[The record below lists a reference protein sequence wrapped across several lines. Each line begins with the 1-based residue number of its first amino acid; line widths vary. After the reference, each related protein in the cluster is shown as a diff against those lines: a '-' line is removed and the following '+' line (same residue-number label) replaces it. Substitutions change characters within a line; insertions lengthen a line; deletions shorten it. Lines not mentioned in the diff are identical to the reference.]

1 VLYGL
6 CGDEIFVGQEAMFV
20 DEETF
25 VDFTHCKCSKEKGGC
40 TRDPL

>member
-6 CGDEIFVGQEAMFV
+6 CVKEETMCVV

-25 VDFTHCKCSKEKGGC
+25 VDELRGEEKGGC
-40 TRDPL
+40 ARDPL

>member
-1 VLYGL
+1 L
-6 CGDEIFVGQEAMFV
+6 CGVDQEAMCV

-25 VDFTHCKCSKEKGGC
+25 VNEVFVDELRSKEKGGC

>member
-1 VLYGL
+1 VLYGMR
-6 CGDEIFVGQEAMFV
+6 GKKAMCV

-25 VDFTHCKCSKEKGGC
+25 VDELRSKKKGGC